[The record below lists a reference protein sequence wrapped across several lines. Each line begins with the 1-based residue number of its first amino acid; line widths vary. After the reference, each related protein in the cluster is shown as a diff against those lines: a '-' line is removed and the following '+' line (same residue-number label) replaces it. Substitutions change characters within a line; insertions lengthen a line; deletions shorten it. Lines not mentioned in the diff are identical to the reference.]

1 MLPIIKH
8 NMKRN
13 LFFYLIF
20 LISIN
25 LIGCKAQRIEKTT
38 ELITNCDKVKSKL
51 EFPAESIELKWLRA
65 NNEKC
70 SRINE
75 FLKMFD
81 YSDDSIEYMQT
92 FVKMKL
98 KNENYKLERFIELY
112 CLLQKNPAAL
122 IDGTLD
128 KKKE

>member
-1 MLPIIKH
+1 M
-8 NMKRN
+8 RQN
-13 LFFYLIF
+13 LLLYLMF
-20 LISIN
+20 LLSIV
-25 LIGCKAQRIEKTT
+25 LIACKAQNIEKTD
-38 ELITNCDKVKSKL
+38 ELIISCENTKSKL
-51 EFPAESIELKWLRA
+51 EFPLESAELKWLQT
-65 NNEKC
+65 NSEKC

-75 FLKMFD
+75 FLGTFE

>member
-1 MLPIIKH
+1 
-8 NMKRN
+8 
-13 LFFYLIF
+13 
-20 LISIN
+20 
-25 LIGCKAQRIEKTT
+25 
-38 ELITNCDKVKSKL
+38 
-51 EFPAESIELKWLRA
+51 
-65 NNEKC
+65 
-70 SRINE
+70 
-75 FLKMFD
+75 MFD